1 MRGVRSRS
9 GALDT
14 VSGPQ
19 RGVREDPG
27 AGCGDEG
34 LGLGTQERCGGHAGL
49 GADVRAVAVA
59 VLDRIGPALDEVRA
73 GGHPHG
79 RADSAP
85 DDPGAPDDH
94 SAPDDPGPDRGA
106 CPVCAVIA
114 VVRREHPEL
123 AARVAEHVAGALA
136 VLRAALDEGDP
147 PAPAAAP
154 EPPPPSQRRVQRI
167 RVDRSRVAR

>member
-1 MRGVRSRS
+1 
-9 GALDT
+9 
-14 VSGPQ
+14 VSAPDAGYA
-19 RGVREDPG
+19 GIPG

-49 GADVRAVAVA
+49 GAEVRAVAVA

-73 GGHPHG
+73 AAHPPG
-79 RADSAP
+79 SADDAP
-85 DDPGAPDDH
+85 DG
-94 SAPDDPGPDRGA
+94 PGPDCGA

-147 PAPAAAP
+147 PASAAAA
-154 EPPPPSQRRVQRI
+154 EPPTPPAPSAATERRVQRI
-167 RVDRSRVAR
+167 PVERSRVAR